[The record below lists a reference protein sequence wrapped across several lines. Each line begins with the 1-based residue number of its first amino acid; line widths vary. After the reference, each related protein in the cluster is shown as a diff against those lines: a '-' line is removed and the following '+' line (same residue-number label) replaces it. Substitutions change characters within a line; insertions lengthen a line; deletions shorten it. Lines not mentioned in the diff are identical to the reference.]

1 MTGKAILL
9 GGALTF
15 ALTATAFAQADTQSS
30 QTSSAETKSATQQS
44 AETKPAAQTKPVHH
58 VRHHAKHHTATAYL
72 HSSSPAERSATRDLN
87 LQQASM
93 VQTAPPAPQY
103 MQNVQPGDR
112 SLTPARRLPNGN
124 AVQSAA
130 GAGGA
135 KDTVPP
141 AHN

>member
-1 MTGKAILL
+1 MTHRALLL

-30 QTSSAETKSATQQS
+30 QTTPSQ
-44 AETKPAAQTKPVHH
+44 TKPAHH
-58 VRHHAKHHTATAYL
+58 LRHHAKHHMATAYL
-72 HSSSPAERSATRDLN
+72 HQSSPAERDTTRDLN

-93 VQTAPPAPQY
+93 VQTAGPAPQY
-103 MQNVQPGDR
+103 MGNMENVPPGDR
-112 SLTPARRLPNGN
+112 GLTPAQRLPNGN
-124 AVQSAA
+124 AVQSATSA
-130 GAGGA
+130 GSA